1 MRSMT
6 GYGRAEVVHAGRKFS
21 VELNSVNRKQS
32 DIVINLPRDL
42 AELESRIRQTIN
54 ENISRGRTNATIAL
68 HSSPNGARNLA
79 LDTELARSYHEAMRA
94 LQKELNAP
102 GEITISTILQAP
114 GVMRFP
120 EQALNAEEAW
130 PAIDR
135 ALRGALSDLIKMRE
149 REGKHLAK
157 DLIHRLKAIR
167 RKLKEIHAFHP
178 DVVKRYRAVLLDRI
192 QKAGLPIASDD
203 ERLLKE
209 ISFFA
214 DRADVSEELT
224 RLESHLAQFAHHL
237 RSKEPVGRTLE
248 FITQEIFRELNTL
261 GAKANDAAI
270 SQRVIGCKAELE
282 KIREQVQNLDEPIVR
297 QALADIFI
305 MPPDVEELRRRL
317 AKRGTETAPQIESR
331 LATAMREMELWRD
344 YRYTIV
350 SGSVE
355 EDLGNV
361 RNIMSAETFLSRR
374 LTPN

>member
-6 GYGRAEVVHAGRKFS
+6 GYGRGEVVHAGRKFS

-42 AELESRIRQTIN
+42 AELEPRIRQTIN
-54 ENISRGRTNATIAL
+54 EKISRGRTNATIAL
-68 HSSPNGARNLA
+68 HSSPNGTRNLA

-120 EQALNAEEAW
+120 EQALDAEQAW

-135 ALRGALSDLIKMRE
+135 ALRGALADLIKMRE

-167 RKLKEIHAFHP
+167 RKLNEIRAVHP

-248 FITQEIFRELNTL
+248 FITQEMFRELNTL

-270 SQRVIGCKAELE
+270 SQRVIACKAELE
-282 KIREQVQNLDEPIVR
+282 KIREQSQNLE
-297 QALADIFI
+297 
-305 MPPDVEELRRRL
+305 
-317 AKRGTETAPQIESR
+317 
-331 LATAMREMELWRD
+331 
-344 YRYTIV
+344 
-350 SGSVE
+350 
-355 EDLGNV
+355 
-361 RNIMSAETFLSRR
+361 
-374 LTPN
+374 